1 MLRFR
6 DLVFGLLF
14 LSLATDA
21 AGENALKM
29 VNRQRAACN
38 RGSLVIDPSLQA
50 AAEYKAALA
59 AKRRHRG
66 HLGGSLYGANYEGI
80 GYGSQKRFRAC
91 YLYTVPAGS
100 RCGAAMVRGSD
111 GLWYCCLL
119 VKSRLQIRPK

>member
-1 MLRFR
+1 MLRLH
-6 DLVFGLLF
+6 DIVLGLLF

-29 VNRQRAACN
+29 VNDQRAAYS

-50 AAEYKAALA
+50 AAEYKASLA
-59 AKRRHRG
+59 ARRRHRG

-80 GYGSQKRFRAC
+80 GYGSQKHFRAC
-91 YLYTVPAGS
+91 YLYTVPKDT

-111 GLWYCCLL
+111 GVWYCCLL

>member
-1 MLRFR
+1 MLRSR
-6 DLVFGLLF
+6 DIVYGLLF
-14 LSLATDA
+14 LFFATEA
-21 AGENALKM
+21 AGENALDV

-38 RGSLVIDPSLQA
+38 RGSLVIDPYLQA
-50 AAEYKAALA
+50 AAEYKASLA
-59 AKRRHRG
+59 ARRRHRG

-91 YLYTVPAGS
+91 YLYTAPKGT

-119 VKSRLQIRPK
+119 VRSRLRIRPK